1 MKNFILIVLG
11 MFFISGCE
19 GLPDSGS
26 SFHDVGKCL
35 LTGKVEGDGESI
47 DGAYV
52 AVANQTGSFLASQST
67 SKEGKYSFMV
77 LLNDDYE
84 IRVKRAG
91 FADYSAVISIEDD
104 FWFSKNINLDLD
116 YGMSDGGYQDGSG
129 DGSEDDSANDY
140 DEAYVVSYL
149 TYLDVE
155 LVSCVRSGDRVK
167 LKYIL
172 TNSGLSTMGITINN
186 VDKVTLKTFI
196 YDDLENYY
204 DASQVTISFDGK
216 TLGSGNDIDGEIP
229 SGDSVSCVV
238 TVRNVDDY
246 AEYMSYHMYTSIASY
261 GGVNISDDV
270 VLSNVKIH

>member
-1 MKNFILIVLG
+1 

-19 GLPDSGS
+19 GVPDSGS

-35 LTGKVEGDGESI
+35 LTGRVEGGGESI

-52 AVANQTGSFLASQST
+52 AVASQTGSFLASQST
-67 SKEGKYSFMV
+67 SKEGKYRFMV
-77 LLNDDYE
+77 PLNDDYE

-91 FADYSAVISIEDD
+91 FADYSAVIRVEDD
-104 FWFSKNINLDLD
+104 FWFSKNVTLDRD
-116 YGMSDGGYQDGSG
+116 YDGGSFDEDTSDGGY
-129 DGSEDDSANDY
+129 DDEYADY
-140 DEAYVVSYL
+140 NEAYVASYL

-216 TLGSGNDIDGEIP
+216 TLGSGNDVDGEIP

>member
-11 MFFISGCE
+11 VFFISGCE

-26 SFHDVGKCL
+26 SFHDVGKCR
-35 LTGKVEGDGESI
+35 LTGKVEEGGESI

-52 AVANQTGSFLASQST
+52 AVASQTGSFLASQST

-77 LLNDDYE
+77 PVNDDYE
-84 IRVKRAG
+84 IRVKRVG
-91 FADYSAVISIEDD
+91 FSDYSAVISIEDD
-104 FWFSKNINLDLD
+104 FWFSKNVTLDRD
-116 YGMSDGGYQDGSG
+116 YDGGSFDEDTSDGGY
-129 DGSEDDSANDY
+129 DDEYADY
-140 DEAYVVSYL
+140 NEAYVASYL

-172 TNSGLSTMGITINN
+172 TNSGLSTMGITISN
-186 VDKVTLKTFI
+186 VNKVTDKTFI

-204 DASQVTISFDGK
+204 DASQVTISLDGK